1 MKKGLKV
8 LVIASVLTMAS
19 TITSLAGWEK
29 RGEDWVFTDIYGNL
43 CEYEWRWI
51 DGNLD
56 GIAECYHFSG
66 SGIMDSNTT
75 VYGDTVNEQ
84 GQWVVDGVVQT
95 KMINYEFEDPFTGE
109 TVDAREVFG
118 YKGLMSFINDLG
130 IDVITDTHS
139 KEKFKEVCGMLY
151 YYASKEDI
159 NRICDI
165 VYGDDDNQKAALEA
179 EALQYQT
186 GG

>member
-1 MKKGLKV
+1 MNEGLGELKCRRHFV
-8 LVIASVLTMAS
+8 LLTIAS
-19 TITSLAGWEK
+19 TISTIFYVNYIILLMPCLLL
-29 RGEDWVFTDIYGNL
+29 VPVLPYLFYQ
-43 CEYEWRWI
+43 
-51 DGNLD
+51 
-56 GIAECYHFSG
+56 
-66 SGIMDSNTT
+66 SNTT
-75 VYGDTVNEQ
+75 IYGDTINEQ

-109 TVDAREVFG
+109 TVDAREEFG

-130 IDVITDTHS
+130 IDAITNVYS

-151 YYASKEDI
+151 YYALKEDI
-159 NRICDI
+159 NRIGDI